1 MLKVMGHVMHVEFGR
16 CDIYLIWVHTLW
28 AFDVTYDQM
37 CIKEKKCNY
46 CDGKQRREC
55 SSLFISD
62 K

>member
-37 CIKEKKCNY
+37 CIKEKKM
-46 CDGKQRREC
+46 
-55 SSLFISD
+55 
-62 K
+62 